1 MNRDEVLGEW
11 RRAALSAHDVIA
23 ESHSSV
29 RGLFGK
35 HLIRTGAIE
44 RTWSK
49 QLAASLDDRL
59 AADYDAATFFST
71 AEARRECRSARAFV
85 GRIRRYLLT
94 SGFTDDELT
103 TEGQEW
109 LMRSSRTIGIC
120 RRFRGGACGSARGH
134 IWSRTTPRRP
144 GGARTPPAAGRA
156 SCC

>member
-11 RRAALSAHDVIA
+11 RRAARTLAAAELLVREGYSEDAVARAYYAILHAAKAALSVHDVIA

-35 HLIRTGAIE
+35 HLILTGAIE
-44 RTWSK
+44 REWSK

-71 AEARRECRSARAFV
+71 AEARCECDSARAFI

-94 SGFTDDELT
+94 CGFTDEDLNAEAKN
-103 TEGQEW
+103 G
-109 LMRSSRTIGIC
+109 
-120 RRFRGGACGSARGH
+120 
-134 IWSRTTPRRP
+134 
-144 GGARTPPAAGRA
+144 
-156 SCC
+156 

>member
-1 MNRDEVLGEW
+1 MSRDEVLGEW
-11 RRAALSAHDVIA
+11 RRAARTLAAADLLVREGYPEDAVARAYYAILHAAKAALSVHDVIA

-35 HLIRTGAIE
+35 HLIRTGAVE

-71 AEARRECRSARAFV
+71 AEARRECGSARAFV

-94 SGFTDDELT
+94 CGFTDDELT
-103 TEGQEW
+103 TEA
-109 LMRSSRTIGIC
+109 RSG
-120 RRFRGGACGSARGH
+120 
-134 IWSRTTPRRP
+134 
-144 GGARTPPAAGRA
+144 
-156 SCC
+156 

>member
-11 RRAALSAHDVIA
+11 RRAARTLAAAELLVREGYPEDAVARAYYAILHGAKAALSAHDVIA

-94 SGFTDDELT
+94 CGFTDDELT
-103 TEGQEW
+103 TEA
-109 LMRSSRTIGIC
+109 RSG
-120 RRFRGGACGSARGH
+120 
-134 IWSRTTPRRP
+134 
-144 GGARTPPAAGRA
+144 
-156 SCC
+156 